1 MYVCICNAINCR
13 TVRSLVDD
21 GASTVGAV
29 FRAKGCTVRCGR
41 CVSTMRD
48 MIDGHRAANSCD
60 AAPSPDRVGYPVA
73 AE

>member
-13 TVRSLVDD
+13 TVRSLVDG
-21 GASTVGAV
+21 GASNVGAV

-41 CVSTMRD
+41 CVSAMRD
-48 MIDGHRAANSCD
+48 MIDGHRAANAQTCD
-60 AAPSPDRVGYPVA
+60 AVSPVSYPVA